1 MVSARQL
8 LGLLG
13 ASGAPRTYGVEVVEF
28 DLPREGRVRYAQWLH
43 PRERRKSL
51 DQAVVDHLRTF
62 LAPGDVALD
71 IGAHTGDTALP
82 LALAAGPT
90 GLVVALEPN
99 PYVYP
104 CLARNAALNPGKAR
118 IEPLPFAAT
127 RHDGPIEFR
136 YSDAGFC
143 NGGLHDGVGWWRHG
157 HTFPLTVTGRNLQ
170 RYLTEKRAELCDRI
184 RFIKVDAEGHD
195 HAILETL
202 DGLIVRTRPYIRAE
216 VFRHSR
222 APQRRALLGFLRG
235 LGYEIFRV
243 EDEAALQGPAV
254 REDAVMEPPHYDI
267 FCVPEEKGKWN
278 DG

>member
-8 LGLLG
+8 LSLLG
-13 ASGAPRTYGVEVVEF
+13 AGGAPRTYGIEVVEF

-43 PRERRKSL
+43 PRERRKSI

-82 LALAAGPT
+82 LALATGPT

-104 CLARNAALNPGKAR
+104 CLARNAGLNPDKAR

-127 RHDGPIEFR
+127 REDGPIEFR

-157 HTFPLTVTGRNLQ
+157 HTFPLTVEGRNLH
-170 RYLTEKRAELCDRI
+170 RYLTAERPELCDRI
-184 RFIKVDAEGHD
+184 RFVKVDAEGHD

-202 DGLIVRTRPYIRAE
+202 ADLIARTRPYIRAE
-216 VFRHSR
+216 VFRHSP
-222 APQRRALLGFLRG
+222 APQRLVLLGLLRR
-235 LGYEIFRV
+235 LGYETFRV
-243 EDEAALQGPAV
+243 EDEATLRGPAV
-254 REDAVMEPPHYDI
+254 RENDVMEPPHYDI
-267 FCVPEEKGKWN
+267 FCVPQEKGRRD

>member
-1 MVSARQL
+1 VVTLRQL
-8 LGLLG
+8 LGRLG
-13 ASGAPRTYGVEVVEF
+13 AGGPPQTYGVEVVEF

-43 PRERRKSL
+43 PRERKKSF
-51 DQAVVDHLRTF
+51 DQAAIDYLRT
-62 LAPGDVALD
+62 LLDPGDVVLD

-82 LALAAGPT
+82 LALAVGPT

-104 CLARNAALNPGKAR
+104 CLEQNARLNPGKAR
-118 IEPLPFAAT
+118 IEPLSFAAT
-127 RHDGPIEFR
+127 REDGTVELR

-157 HTFPLTVTGRNLQ
+157 HTFPLTVEGRNLD
-170 RYLTEKRAELCDRI
+170 RYLNQERPDWCERL

-202 DGLIVRTRPYIRAE
+202 AGLIDRTRPYIRAE
-216 VFRHSR
+216 VFRHST
-222 APQRRALLGFLRG
+222 APQRLALLHFLRERD
-235 LGYEIFRV
+235 YEVFRV
-243 EDEAALQGPAV
+243 EDETALRGPV
-254 REDAVMEPPHYDI
+254 VQEDDIMEPAHYDI
-267 FCVPEEKGKWN
+267 FCTPDDKRRRN